1 MPNATVEAYETLM
14 QFLYRA
20 PIGLVQV
27 NLHGDVEM
35 INPMAAS
42 LLMPLSRAGNLD
54 NLFLTLG
61 EVAPQLRQ
69 MVDAFAEPSGTILE
83 SMRIPLVVGD
93 TSMEPQVLSLSLLK
107 LDASR
112 FMAMVSDV
120 TLEVQQAQDGV
131 ERQLLAASRTDGLTK
146 MPNRVE
152 ACDLIKQAMA
162 RTSLDSARD
171 LAVLFINCDRFK
183 HINDTAGHAIGDE
196 VLGLMANRLRATLR
210 QRNRTSQTFGSEPVA
225 ARVGGDEF
233 VVILT
238 DLQSPDDVHTVA
250 QRLLEVLSRP
260 YGIGTHQLH
269 CTVSMGIVLQPQ
281 LSQDAEIALR
291 DAGVAMLEAKRAG
304 GARSVIFEPQMQER
318 AARRSGMENE
328 LRRAIAEEELFVM
341 YQPVVGMNLAGAP
354 HGVVDRS
361 AGVEALV
368 RWLHPTRGVVPPVEF
383 ISAAEECGLIS
394 ALGTFVLETACR
406 QFVHWQG
413 ELGSRAPRL
422 LAVNLSRGQLAQAGY
437 VASVQDIL
445 KRCEMLPERLQLEVT
460 ESLAAQD
467 ESVQARLQELK
478 ALGLTL
484 ALDDFGTGYSSLAS
498 LHLLP
503 VDTIKIDRSF
513 VKEAV
518 TSAHHRVLIEAT
530 VRVAKNLLMGTVAE
544 GIETAE
550 QAAVVRELGCEKGQ
564 GYFFSKPLLAANL
577 EQWLKAEQSPV
588 CGGINALQHIVGPEI
603 ADSRQST
610 GQHL

>member
-1 MPNATVEAYETLM
+1 MQNATAEAYETLM

-27 NLHGDVEM
+27 NRDGNVEM

-42 LLMPLSRAGNLD
+42 LLMPLSRAANLD

-69 MVDAFAEPSGTILE
+69 MVGAFAEPSGTILE
-83 SMRIPLVVGD
+83 SMHIPLVVGD
-93 TSMEPQVLSLSLLK
+93 TSMQPKVLSLSLLK
-107 LDASR
+107 LDAAR
-112 FMAMVSDV
+112 FMAMVSDI
-120 TLEVQQAQDGV
+120 TQEVQRAQKDV
-131 ERQLLAASRTDGLTK
+131 ERQLLAATRTDGLTK
-146 MPNRVE
+146 MPNRAE
-152 ACDLIKQAMA
+152 ACDLIKQAMG
-162 RTSLDSARD
+162 RTSLDPTRD

-183 HINDTAGHAIGDE
+183 QINDTAGHDVGDE

-210 QRNRTSQTFGSEPVA
+210 QRHRTSLSSGNEPVA

-238 DLQSPDDVHTVA
+238 DLQYPDDAHTVA
-250 QRLLEVLSRP
+250 QRLLDVLSRP
-260 YGIGTHQLH
+260 YGIRTHQLH
-269 CTVSMGIVLQPQ
+269 CAVSIGMVLQPD
-281 LSQDAEIALR
+281 LTRDPEIALR

-304 GARSVIFEPQMQER
+304 GARCVIFEPQMQER

-328 LRRAIAEEELFVM
+328 LRRAIAEDELFVM
-341 YQPVVGMNLAGAP
+341 YQPVVGLTLAGAP
-354 HGVVDRS
+354 HGAFDRS

-383 ISAAEECGLIS
+383 IAAAEECGLIS

-413 ELGSRAPRL
+413 ELGARAPRL

-437 VASVQDIL
+437 VASVQSVL
-445 KRCEMLPERLQLEVT
+445 ERCGMRPESLQLEVT

-467 ESVQARLQELK
+467 ESVQATLQALK

-530 VRVAKNLLMGTVAE
+530 VRVSKNLLMGTVAE

-564 GYFFSKPLLAANL
+564 GYFFSKPLLAVNL
-577 EQWLKAEQSPV
+577 EKWLKA
-588 CGGINALQHIVGPEI
+588 G
-603 ADSRQST
+603 
-610 GQHL
+610 

>member
-1 MPNATVEAYETLM
+1 MPNATAESYESLM

-27 NLHGDVEM
+27 TIEGDVEM

-42 LLMPLSRAGNLD
+42 LLMPLSRAANLD

-61 EVAPQLRQ
+61 EVAPQLREL
-69 MVDAFAEPSGTILE
+69 VAAFGEPSGSICE

-93 TSMEPQVLSLSLLK
+93 TSMEPQTLSLSLVK
-107 LDASR
+107 LDAAR
-112 FMAMVSDV
+112 FMAMVSDI
-120 TLEVQQAQDGV
+120 TLEVQRAQDVV
-131 ERQLLAASRTDGLTK
+131 ERQLLVAARTDGLTK

-152 ACDLIKQAMA
+152 AVDLIKQAMA
-162 RTSLDSARD
+162 RASVDSARD
-171 LAVLFINCDRFK
+171 LAVLFINCDRFRQ
-183 HINDTAGHAIGDE
+183 INDTAGHIVGDE
-196 VLGLMANRLRATLR
+196 VLGLMANRMRATLR
-210 QRNRTSQTFGSEPVA
+210 QRGRTDMTSGIEPVA

-238 DLQSPDDVHTVA
+238 DLQYPEDVHTMA
-250 QRLLEVLSRP
+250 LRLLDVLSRP
-260 YGIGTHQLH
+260 YGIRTHQLH
-269 CTVSMGIVLQPQ
+269 CTVSMGIVLQPD
-281 LSQDAEIALR
+281 LSQDPEIALR
-291 DAGVAMLEAKRAG
+291 DANVAMLEAKRAG

-318 AARRSGMENE
+318 ASRRSGMENE
-328 LRRAIAEEELFVM
+328 LRRAIAEGELFVM
-341 YQPVVGMNLAGAP
+341 YQPVVGLNLAGAP

-368 RWLHPTRGVVPPVEF
+368 RWLHPTRGVVSPVEF
-383 ISAAEECGLIS
+383 IAAAEECGLIG

-406 QFVHWQG
+406 QFVDWQG
-413 ELGSRAPRL
+413 DLGSRAPQL

-437 VASVQDIL
+437 IASVQSVL
-445 KRCEMLPERLQLEVT
+445 ERSGMPPERLQLEVT

-518 TSAHHRVLIEAT
+518 ISAHHRVLIEAT

-564 GYFFSKPLLAANL
+564 GYFFSKPLLAAHL
-577 EQWLKAEQSPV
+577 EQWLRAEQSPV
-588 CGGINALQHIVGPEI
+588 CDG
-603 ADSRQST
+603 
-610 GQHL
+610 

>member
-1 MPNATVEAYETLM
+1 MPNATAESYESLM

-27 NLHGDVEM
+27 TIEGDVEM

-42 LLMPLSRAGNLD
+42 LLMPLSRAANLD

-61 EVAPQLRQ
+61 EVAPQLREL
-69 MVDAFAEPSGTILE
+69 VAAFGEPSGSICE

-93 TSMEPQVLSLSLLK
+93 TSMEPQTLSLSLVK
-107 LDASR
+107 LDAAR
-112 FMAMVSDV
+112 FMAMVSDI
-120 TLEVQQAQDGV
+120 TLEVQRAQDVV
-131 ERQLLAASRTDGLTK
+131 ERQLLVAARTDGLTK

-152 ACDLIKQAMA
+152 AVDLIKQAMA
-162 RTSLDSARD
+162 RASVDSARD
-171 LAVLFINCDRFK
+171 LAVLFINCDRFRQ
-183 HINDTAGHAIGDE
+183 INDTAGHIVGDE
-196 VLGLMANRLRATLR
+196 VLGLMANRMRATIR
-210 QRNRTSQTFGSEPVA
+210 QRGRTGMTSGIEPVA

-238 DLQSPDDVHTVA
+238 DLQYPDDVHTVA
-250 QRLLEVLSRP
+250 LRLLDVLSRP
-260 YGIGTHQLH
+260 YGIRTHQLH
-269 CTVSMGIVLQPQ
+269 CTVSMGIVLQPD
-281 LSQDAEIALR
+281 LSQDPEIALR
-291 DAGVAMLEAKRAG
+291 DANVAMLEAKRAG

-318 AARRSGMENE
+318 ASRRSGMENE
-328 LRRAIAEEELFVM
+328 LRRAISEGELFVM
-341 YQPVVGMNLAGAP
+341 YQPVVGLNLAGAP

-368 RWLHPTRGVVPPVEF
+368 RWLHPTRGVVSPVEF
-383 ISAAEECGLIS
+383 IAAAEECGLIG

-406 QFVHWQG
+406 QFVDWQG
-413 ELGSRAPRL
+413 DLGSRAPQL

-437 VASVQDIL
+437 IASVQSVL
-445 KRCEMLPERLQLEVT
+445 ERSGMPPERLQLEVT

-518 TSAHHRVLIEAT
+518 ISAHHRVLIEAT

-564 GYFFSKPLLAANL
+564 GYFFSKPLLAAHL
-577 EQWLKAEQSPV
+577 EQWLRAEQSPV
-588 CGGINALQHIVGPEI
+588 CDG
-603 ADSRQST
+603 
-610 GQHL
+610 

>member
-1 MPNATVEAYETLM
+1 MPEATVEAYETLM

-27 NLHGDVEM
+27 NLDGDVEM

-69 MVDAFAEPSGTILE
+69 MVDAFTERSGAICE

-107 LDASR
+107 LDAAR
-112 FMAMVSDV
+112 CMAMVSDI
-120 TLEVQQAQDGV
+120 TLEVQRAQDGL
-131 ERQLLAASRTDGLTK
+131 ERHLLAAARTDGLTK

-152 ACDLIKQAMA
+152 ACDLIEQAMA
-162 RTSLDSARD
+162 RTSLDSTRD
-171 LAVLFINCDRFK
+171 LAILFINCDRFK
-183 HINDTAGHAIGDE
+183 QINDTAGHAIGDE

-210 QRNRTSQTFGSEPVA
+210 QRNRTSRTFGSEPVA

-238 DLQSPDDVHTVA
+238 DLQHPDDVHTVA
-250 QRLLEVLSRP
+250 QRLLDVLSRP
-260 YGIGTHQLH
+260 YVIRTHQLH
-269 CTVSMGIVLQPQ
+269 CTVSMGIVLQPD
-281 LSQDAEIALR
+281 LTQDAEIALR
-291 DAGVAMLEAKRAG
+291 DASVAMLEAKRAG

-328 LRRAIAEEELFVM
+328 VRRAIAEGELFVM
-341 YQPVVGMNLAGAP
+341 YQPVVGLTLAGAP
-354 HGVVDRS
+354 LGAVDRF

-368 RWLHPTRGVVPPVEF
+368 RWLHPTRGLVPPVEF
-383 ISAAEECGLIS
+383 IAAAEECGLIS

-406 QFVHWQG
+406 QFVDWQA
-413 ELGSRAPRL
+413 ELGARAPRL
-422 LAVNLSRGQLAQAGY
+422 LAVNLSRAQLAQAGY
-437 VASVQDIL
+437 IASVQSVL
-445 KRCEMLPERLQLEVT
+445 KRCGMPPERLQLEVT

-467 ESVQARLQELK
+467 ESVRARLQELK

-513 VKEAV
+513 VAEAV

-577 EQWLKAEQSPV
+577 EQWLKAEESPV
-588 CGGINALQHIVGPEI
+588 CEGSMLSGS
-603 ADSRQST
+603 SRMNS
-610 GQHL
+610 GLVRPSPSR